1 MDGPADA
8 YLMGL
13 MVLPALPIAWPCIG
27 FSGLLRPTPGAS
39 AMGGGRG
46 IVYGPDPRW
55 GFRNRQQAVVLPCWG
70 FRLV

>member
-13 MVLPALPIAWPCIG
+13 MVLPALPIASPCISL
-27 FSGLLRPTPGAS
+27 SGLRRSTPGAT

-46 IVYGPDPRW
+46 IVYSPDPRW
-55 GFRNRQQAVVLPCWG
+55 GFGNRQPAVALPCWG
-70 FRLV
+70 IRLV